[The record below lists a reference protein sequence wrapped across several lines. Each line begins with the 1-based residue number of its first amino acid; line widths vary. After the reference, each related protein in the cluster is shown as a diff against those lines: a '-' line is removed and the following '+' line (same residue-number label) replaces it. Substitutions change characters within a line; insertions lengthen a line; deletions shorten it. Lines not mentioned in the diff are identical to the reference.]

1 MRRFLLPSLPET
13 LVEPELA
20 LPAEVAHH
28 LTTVLRLAPGSR
40 LQLGDGQGRW
50 AEAEL
55 LTAQRHQARVR
66 LVRLGYQAETAL
78 PLVLLQALPA
88 GDKFDWIVQKNTELG
103 VGAFVP
109 LISERCQA
117 AARAQG
123 ERKRQRWQRIAEE
136 AARQSGRTHVPS
148 VGVPCSLAEALSGC
162 DAALRLVPWEES
174 DRPLAAALPVA
185 APASMAVLIGPEG
198 GLSAADLA
206 LASAAGF
213 IPVALGP
220 RILRTETAGMAL
232 AAILQFHYGD
242 LAEGVPESV

>member
-13 LVEPELA
+13 LVEPELS

-136 AARQSGRTHVPS
+136 AARQSGRAHVPI
-148 VGVPCSLAEALSGC
+148 VGEPCLLAEALSGC

-174 DRPLAAALPVA
+174 DLPLAAALPVA

-232 AAILQFHYGD
+232 AAILQFRYGD